1 MTLPLVLS
9 VGLWVLC
16 LVVGVEC
23 GFWTRS
29 RPVVL
34 SVPEPCEQPQDSP
47 LLARARVL
55 TADMDATCAPGTSG
69 EFKRHSVYARLLKEF
84 PAERKRDVA
93 LAIEQAL
100 Q

>member
-1 MTLPLVLS
+1 MTLPLALAI
-9 VGLWVLC
+9 GLWVLC
-16 LVVGVEC
+16 LVAGFAEGFSARPRPIVLAPVEA
-23 GFWTRS
+23 
-29 RPVVL
+29 V
-34 SVPEPCEQPQDSP
+34 EPAQDSP

>member
-1 MTLPLVLS
+1 MTLPLVLAI
-9 VGLWVLC
+9 GLWVLC
-16 LVVGVEC
+16 LVVGFAC

-34 SVPEPCEQPQDSP
+34 APVEAVAPDQDSP

-55 TADMDATCAPGTSG
+55 TADMDATCAAGTSG
-69 EFKRHSVYARLLKEF
+69 EFKRHGVYARLLKEF
-84 PAERKRDVA
+84 PGERKRA
-93 LAIEQAL
+93 CAMAIEQAL

>member
-1 MTLPLVLS
+1 MALPLVLAI
-9 VGLWVLC
+9 GLWVLC
-16 LVVGVEC
+16 LVVGFAC

-69 EFKRHSVYARLLKEF
+69 EFKRHSVYARLQKEF
-84 PAERKRDVA
+84 PGEAKRAVSRAIEDA
-93 LAIEQAL
+93 LA
-100 Q
+100 